1 MVSTRF
7 HTLEW
12 CAQKFDVGAWRAK
25 QNAMSMI
32 SRKSQSASQPFE
44 GEDELARLTERCGEL
59 GARRRIVHETILTV
73 EKTTASAQ
81 SDVNADKAQAEAML
95 NGAQFVASREKPLSR
110 LAALYAER
118 DAIDLALKIG
128 ESRIHVL
135 ATARAEQIWASR
147 FAEIAEVEKRR
158 VMLVFELQ
166 RTNRAREK
174 LREKITKA
182 GGSGFL
188 ATDGVEFLGFGDEYA
203 EIQWAANRL
212 IADGIATKAE
222 IEKARSDG

>member
-1 MVSTRF
+1 M
-7 HTLEW
+7 
-12 CAQKFDVGAWRAK
+12 
-25 QNAMSMI
+25 NMI
-32 SRKSQSASQPFE
+32 ARKSQSAPAPFE
-44 GEDELARLTERCGEL
+44 DDLARLTQRCTVMS
-59 GARRRIVHETILTV
+59 ARRADVHETIIAV
-73 EKTTASAQ
+73 EKTTAFAQ
-81 SDVNADKAQAEAML
+81 FDATADLAQAEAML
-95 NGAQFVASREKPLSR
+95 SGAPFVASREKPLSQ

-118 DAIDLALKIG
+118 DALDRALKIG
-128 ESRIHVL
+128 QSRINTL
-135 ATARAEQIWASR
+135 AAERASQIWASH
-147 FAEIAEVEKRR
+147 FAEIAEIEKRR

-182 GGSGFL
+182 GGAGYL

-212 IADGIATKAE
+212 VADGIATRAE